1 MQNKQLK
8 FKKSLLSLNTASA
21 NNHKTFQNTG
31 EVIQGAFPDRDSRI
45 ELELEESET
54 KTKEESQEEQS
65 REKTIDAA
73 RQETDKATM
82 QGGIKRETI
91 SIERCMNMQWVT
103 KCGSK
108 STI

>member
-31 EVIQGAFPDRDSRI
+31 EVIQGVFPDWDSRI

-82 QGGIKRETI
+82 QGGIKTETI

-103 KCGSK
+103 ECGSK

>member
-8 FKKSLLSLNTASA
+8 FKIQSLNTASA

-31 EVIQGAFPDRDSRI
+31 EVIQGVFPDRDSRI

-91 SIERCMNMQWVT
+91 SIGRCMNMQWVT